1 MNQDASPG
9 LTVRAEAGLSALA
22 LSRLAG
28 DLLGRR
34 AGSGGHRNVPG
45 TQEHQ
50 GSRPAQVTYSWPLDP
65 SAIAS
70 FLSPVGAGPTSTAP
84 VLALNWEPW
93 HGQMISFCAGS

>member
-1 MNQDASPG
+1 MTGNRS
-9 LTVRAEAGLSALA
+9 AGH
-22 LSRLAG
+22 RPDG
-28 DLLGRR
+28 P

-50 GSRPAQVTYSWPLDP
+50 ESRPAQVTYSWPLDP

-70 FLSPVGAGPTSTAP
+70 FLSPVGDGPTSTAP